1 MAHTFKD
8 RVLKPPPTSP
18 TTKRVD
24 NPIPPVKKIPL
35 LTYRT
40 FVGTIPKK
48 AHGGTVY
55 RGRKYNYGG
64 RVAKWHK

>member
-1 MAHTFKD
+1 MADTFKD
-8 RVLKPPPTSP
+8 RVHKPPPTSP

-24 NPIPPVKKIPL
+24 NPLPKFNIDYL
-35 LTYRT
+35 LRIQEKH
-40 FVGTIPKK
+40 GPKK